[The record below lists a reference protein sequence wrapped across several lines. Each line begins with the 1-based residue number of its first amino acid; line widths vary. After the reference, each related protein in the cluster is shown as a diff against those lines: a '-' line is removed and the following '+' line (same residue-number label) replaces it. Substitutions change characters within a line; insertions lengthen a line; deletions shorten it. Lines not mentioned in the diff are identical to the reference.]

1 MPSTGI
7 EPDLAAIE
15 RPSSPTSGLV
25 ARLRR
30 PRPPRALGRA
40 AQASALRPSA
50 QGAPRRANAIGL
62 KPQARP
68 SPTARC
74 ADRQAMRRAASPY
87 KPGESQRQAM
97 QALRKGRKGRSA
109 QATQN
114 PGPDDQSARQV
125 QQTAA
130 RRSASACAC
139 ARGFVGEK
147 ACVME
152 CGLGEGREGKGR
164 EGKSGA
170 SRANRARPCSAGE
183 PVRGAT
189 LYSKQSR
196 QAQVGYDLGLRRS
209 PGAQTVPPGHKLLR
223 PAELWPCQTQERREP
238 RRPGRPQIPRG

>member
-1 MPSTGI
+1 MRTGS
-7 EPDLAAIE
+7 PLADLKAAILFE
-15 RPSSPTSGLV
+15 PRANDRAHDRFIAPARRTCRRPASNRTWLPSKDHRVRRADSSPACAAPDPLG
-25 ARLRR
+25 RF
-30 PRPPRALGRA
+30 GRA
-40 AQASALRPSA
+40 ARASAPRPSA

-97 QALRKGRKGRSA
+97 PALRKGRKGRSA

-130 RRSASACAC
+130 RRSACACAC

-152 CGLGEGREGKGR
+152 RGLGEGMEGKGR
-164 EGKSGA
+164 EK
-170 SRANRARPCSAGE
+170 
-183 PVRGAT
+183 
-189 LYSKQSR
+189 
-196 QAQVGYDLGLRRS
+196 RR
-209 PGAQTVPPGHKLLR
+209 K
-223 PAELWPCQTQERREP
+223 P
-238 RRPGRPQIPRG
+238 RRQSPALFGRRAGSRRNALFQAIASSSSRL

>member
-1 MPSTGI
+1 MSQEPTIEPTIDSLRRQGEQAGDLHRIGLSSHRNTIESDERTRRPPAPPST
-7 EPDLAAIE
+7 PW
-15 RPSSPTSGLV
+15 RF
-25 ARLRR
+25 
-30 PRPPRALGRA
+30 GRA
-40 AQASALRPSA
+40 ARASPLRASA

-62 KPQARP
+62 KPP
-68 SPTARC
+68 PTARC

-97 QALRKGRKGRSA
+97 PALRKGRKGRSA
-109 QATQN
+109 QATQS

-152 CGLGEGREGKGR
+152 CGLGEGM
-164 EGKSGA
+164 EGKS
-170 SRANRARPCSAGE
+170 
-183 PVRGAT
+183 GAT

-209 PGAQTVPPGHKLLR
+209 PGAQTVLPGHKLLR
-223 PAELWPCQTQERREP
+223 PAELWPWQTQERREP
-238 RRPGRPQIPRG
+238 RRPGRAQIPRG